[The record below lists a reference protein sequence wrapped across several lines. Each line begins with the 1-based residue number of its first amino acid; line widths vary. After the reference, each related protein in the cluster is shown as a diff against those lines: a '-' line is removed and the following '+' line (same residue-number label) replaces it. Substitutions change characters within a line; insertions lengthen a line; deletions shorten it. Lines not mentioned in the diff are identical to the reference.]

1 MSLNRMFEAVANR
14 DLGELDPTNVLT
26 AGDFADQSLSLPEH
40 AVALYD
46 AALDFMDKHPES
58 IADDTDCAAASLNL
72 MDLLAKAGQA
82 RAAVTAARR
91 AARLPVK
98 RAEQNIQI
106 AVGLSQGRDAKMA
119 LMLFQRGKAGGL
131 SAAAAA
137 MGVTVNDL
145 NQMERVLVHA
155 VSVGG
160 D

>member
-1 MSLNRMFEAVANR
+1 M
-14 DLGELDPTNVLT
+14 
-26 AGDFADQSLSLPEH
+26 
-40 AVALYD
+40 
-46 AALDFMDKHPES
+46 
-58 IADDTDCAAASLNL
+58 
-72 MDLLAKAGQA
+72 
-82 RAAVTAARR
+82 
-91 AARLPVK
+91 K